1 MSATRKKDSKKRM
14 IRIIV
19 IAAAV
24 TAVLTA
30 VVLILKA
37 KVAEEYGSG
46 SQTQIQTGTASL
58 GSISMT
64 VSGSGNLT
72 DEDAEKIE
80 LPASVE
86 IEEVCVEAGDTVE
99 KGDLLAK
106 VDMPSVVS
114 SMSDLQSEMDEL
126 DEQIKDASNDA
137 ADSSVKAAVSGR
149 VKVIYAQ
156 KGDDVATVMYEN
168 GALAVLSLDGYMAAD
183 IETDKLN
190 AGDDVTVETA
200 DGTRYEGSVS
210 SADDKSATVL
220 IADDG
225 PEYGETVSVYDSEG
239 ADVGSGTLYIH
250 EPLSITGYA
259 GTVAG
264 VSVSENSRVS
274 SGKQLFLLTDTEY
287 SGSYNSLL
295 ARRSELEDCLM
306 QLLTVYKE
314 GAVYSVVSGSVSAVG
329 EESSASSS
337 SDTSGTY
344 SVQSTDTS
352 QAVQDTEDE
361 IEMQTVLSI
370 CPGKTMTVLV
380 SVDESSILS
389 LQVGQEAA
397 VSVDSLEGEEFTG
410 TVTGIDTTGISS
422 GGVTSYTAEI
432 TLDKAEKM
440 LSGMSASVNIKIEG
454 VENALLIPSD
464 ALTQTSSS
472 SYVYTSYDEQSQ
484 ELGGMTEVTTGL
496 DNGTYVEITGG
507 LDEGDTV
514 YYMASEEEGF
524 GNMRGGMNFGGGN
537 MAGGMDFSG
546 GNMPGQNMPGGMPRE
561 G

>member
-524 GNMRGGMNFGGGN
+524 GNMPGGMNFGGGN